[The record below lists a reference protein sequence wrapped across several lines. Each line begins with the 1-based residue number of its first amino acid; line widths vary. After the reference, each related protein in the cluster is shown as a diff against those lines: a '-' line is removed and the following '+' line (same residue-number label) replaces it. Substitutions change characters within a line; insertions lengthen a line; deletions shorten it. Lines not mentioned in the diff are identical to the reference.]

1 MCTRLRKYIYEYV
14 RRKIHIDFFIE
25 TISKF
30 YLRFIDYIFL
40 IWTGTIDQLM
50 KFKQQ
55 INKVPRPIKLDF
67 NVSNKVIN
75 FLDTEVYKIH
85 SGKLETKFYR
95 KESDRQTYLH
105 HYSEFQDSRDI

>member
-1 MCTRLRKYIYEYV
+1 
-14 RRKIHIDFFIE
+14 
-25 TISKF
+25 
-30 YLRFIDYIFL
+30 
-40 IWTGTIDQLM
+40 M

-85 SGKLETKFYR
+85 
-95 KESDRQTYLH
+95 
-105 HYSEFQDSRDI
+105 